1 MTEMTQ
7 LLTVPAPGAAGYYIL
22 LILLFAGPV
31 SIAVGAL
38 LPPRAGRP
46 FLLAALVFLGL
57 ETAFIFLSVSYQ
69 NALARLRDGIV
80 LTMEVE
86 GTGFLLE
93 TRAMFLGLF
102 AIYVAVLCIPLIL
115 HRMESRLFSTALPLS
130 FLVLYSAGTVFWLTT
145 AAVEGP

>member
-1 MTEMTQ
+1 
-7 LLTVPAPGAAGYYIL
+7 
-22 LILLFAGPV
+22 
-31 SIAVGAL
+31 L

-80 LTMEVE
+80 LTMGVE

-115 HRMESRLFSTALPLS
+115 HRLESRLFSTALPLS

-145 AAVEGP
+145 AAVEVP